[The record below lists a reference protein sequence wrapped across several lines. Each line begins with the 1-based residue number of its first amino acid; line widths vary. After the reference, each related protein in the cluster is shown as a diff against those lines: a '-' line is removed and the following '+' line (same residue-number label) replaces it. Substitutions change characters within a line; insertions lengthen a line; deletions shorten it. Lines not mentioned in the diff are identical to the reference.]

1 MFLWRVRRKACR
13 LLSSIRNFKSLLASS
28 KSLFIRIWYY
38 KYHDLKLILE
48 QKDQLHYFQVSAGA
62 QNAISRAFIV
72 IVLVATLCLVFL
84 VIHSTYMVLRYQK
97 LETSINVTEQKRQ
110 EAIKA
115 LIDLDENSVLAKTT
129 EHSQEDLIR
138 AAKGYRARLNQLE
151 ALIKYST
158 EELKVAHQALKL
170 GLKISGINPKYV
182 DKVYPSELKRSGDFS
197 GGDGLNETVNQ
208 SIKDYQESMSRL
220 DSVKKLYYSLPTAPP
235 VDKAIKTS
243 KFGLRTHPIT
253 HKQSMHNGV
262 DLVPTFVRYAMATLP
277 GVVEKVD
284 YSKSG
289 YGNSVTIL
297 HNNKIRTIYAHL
309 DSINVIEKQKVKQ
322 GFNLGKIGNTGFSTG
337 THLHYEVTINN
348 EKVNPST
355 ITAMAKYVQ

>member
-1 MFLWRVRRKACR
+1 M
-13 LLSSIRNFKSLLASS
+13 LLIVRNFKSLFTSS
-28 KSLFIRIWYY
+28 KSLFTRIWYY

-48 QKDQLHYFQVSAGA
+48 QKDQLHYFQVSADA

-72 IVLVATLCLVFL
+72 IILVATLCMVFL
-84 VIHSTYMVLRYQK
+84 VIHSTYMVLSYQK
-97 LETSINVTEQKRQ
+97 LETSINMTEQKRQ

-138 AAKGYRARLNQLE
+138 AAKGYRVRLNQLE
-151 ALIKYST
+151 ALIKYSA

-170 GLKISGINPKYV
+170 GLKISGINPQYV
-182 DKVYPSELKRSGDFS
+182 DKAYPNGFKRAGGFS
-197 GGDGLNETVNQ
+197 GGDDLDVAVNQ
-208 SIKDYQESMSRL
+208 SIKDFQQSMSRL
-220 DSVKKLYYSLPTAPP
+220 ESVKKLYYSLPKVAP
-235 VDKAIKTS
+235 VDKAITTS
-243 KFGLRTHPIT
+243 KFGVRIHPLT
-253 HKQSMHNGV
+253 HKQTMHNGV
-262 DLVPTFVRYAMATLP
+262 DLVPTFIRYAKATLP

-289 YGNSVTIL
+289 YGNSVIIL

-322 GFNLGKIGNTGFSTG
+322 GFNLGKIGNTGLSTG